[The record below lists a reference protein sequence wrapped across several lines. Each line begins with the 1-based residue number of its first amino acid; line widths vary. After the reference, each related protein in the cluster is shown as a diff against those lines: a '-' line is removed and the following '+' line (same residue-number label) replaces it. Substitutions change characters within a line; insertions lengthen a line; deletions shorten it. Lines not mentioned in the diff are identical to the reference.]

1 MKNSRGEENW
11 ASESIK
17 ENERRERGVEQK
29 ESIIS
34 EVLKQSKNIRKGKA
48 WNNQRVQRK

>member
-29 ESIIS
+29 ESIIG
-34 EVLKQSKNIRKGKA
+34 KQERSAQAKQEYPR
-48 WNNQRVQRK
+48 RESLE